1 MGKNNFQA
9 LQYCRHFLKLKA
21 PYWYGCFGQ
30 IGTQQLYDE
39 KRRQYKEQYPPKKWT
54 EQSFTEQFGQ
64 RVFDCIGY
72 AVKGY
77 LFNKDQ
83 NWDSNPVYQSK
94 YDVSADGF
102 YDLCTEKG
110 PFDQIPDIPGLIV
123 HKKGHVG
130 IYAGKKDGKKI
141 VLECKGHAYG
151 TVSGSSTKW
160 EHWCKC
166 PWWQYISIRSWLTS
180 LYMDILDRTPD
191 ASGLDY
197 WSDELEE
204 KRQTPTQVIKFF
216 LTSPEFKNRKLSD
229 EAFLAIL
236 YQVFF
241 DRAPDRAGYNYW
253 LNELKNGK
261 TRESVIDGF
270 VGSKEW
276 TDMSDYLTYILNS

>member
-1 MGKNNFQA
+1 MVKNNFQA
-9 LQYCRHFLKLKA
+9 LQYCRHFLELKA
-21 PYWYGCFGQ
+21 PYWYGCFSQ
-30 IGTQQLYDE
+30 RADKNLLNE
-39 KRRQYKEQYPPKKWT
+39 KRDQYPYQYPPQKWT
-54 EQSFTEQFGQ
+54 EESFTSQFGQ

-77 LFNKDQ
+77 LFNKDN
-83 NWDSNPVYQSK
+83 NWDSNPVYLSK

-130 IYAGKKDGKKI
+130 IYAGKKNGKKI

-151 TVSGSSTKW
+151 TVSGFTTKW

-191 ASGLDY
+191 AGGLDY

-204 KRQTPTQVIKFF
+204 KRQTPTQVITFF
-216 LTSPEFKNRKLSD
+216 LTSPEFKNRQLSD
-229 EAFLAIL
+229 ETFLAIL

-241 DRAPDRAGYNYW
+241 DRAPDRDGYTYW
-253 LNELKNGK
+253 LRELKNGK
-261 TRESVIDGF
+261 NRESVINGF

-276 TDMSDYLTYILNS
+276 SDMSDYLTYILNS